1 MLPYIHGFSYKWC
14 FYNLCFLHF
23 FANHHFCAF
32 IHHDNLMQL
41 RVLDGKKLPLR
52 FLPLMVIVSALNDN
66 CFFS

>member
-41 RVLDGKKLPLR
+41 RVFDGRSYDFAFYP
-52 FLPLMVIVSALNDN
+52 
-66 CFFS
+66 